1 MAPPRL
7 MMIGLDGFES
17 SVAERLMAE
26 GRLPVL
32 KRLRESGAT
41 VALDHGPAKRT
52 GLAWEHVATGLS
64 PESGKRWS
72 AVDFDPATYEVLQR
86 PTSMTPFVA
95 GLGRRTVVFDP
106 PYFNLAE
113 APDARGLVSWG
124 AHDPGVPETS
134 RPDGLAEEIAG
145 RFGAYPAKPW
155 IYGFVWPSAQRAQRM
170 GADLIRAVDLRSDI
184 AAWLFAERLP
194 DWELGFMV
202 VSEYHSAIEGLWHGV
217 DPNHPLHGMPS
228 AAPARAGL
236 EGVYEAGDRLIG
248 NMMERL
254 PDARFAIF
262 NLHGMGANN
271 ADVADMILLP
281 EILYRHSFGT
291 ACTIAAEWETNEAG
305 VPVFG
310 GERSWEDEIDRALPS
325 AIRRPGLTRRALS
338 ALRRRVARGED
349 DGTLTLDWV
358 PSARYR
364 RFWPGMRAFALPSF
378 YDGQIRINL
387 KGRESK
393 GVVERADYESACD
406 EIETLLRECRD
417 IVTGQSV
424 IAAIDRTDR
433 PDHLGRSEADLL
445 VVWNGAPLG
454 FDHPVHGRIGPF
466 PYRRPG
472 GHTGGNGAV
481 WLAGPGI
488 APGDRGARS
497 AFDLVPTIVELIGEE
512 PAPALSGE
520 SFRREVE
527 AEAAE

>member
-1 MAPPRL
+1 MASPRL

-17 SVAERLMAE
+17 SIAERLMAE

-32 KRLRESGAT
+32 KRLSESGAS
-41 VALDHGPAKRT
+41 VELDHGPAKRT

-72 AVDFDPATYEVLQR
+72 AVDFDPATYGVLQR

-95 GLGRRTVVFDP
+95 GIGRRTVVFDP

-113 APDARGLVSWG
+113 APEARGLVSWG
-124 AHDPGVPETS
+124 AHDPGVPEAS
-134 RPDGLAEEIAG
+134 RPDGLGAEIAE
-145 RFGAYPAKPW
+145 RFGAYPARPW
-155 IYGFVWPSAQRAQRM
+155 IYGFVWPSAERARRM
-170 GADLIRAVDLRSDI
+170 GEDLIRAVDLRADI
-184 AAWLFAERLP
+184 AAWLFAERLAG
-194 DWELGFMV
+194 WELGFMV

-217 DPNHPLHGMPS
+217 DPGHPLHDMPS

-248 NMMERL
+248 RMMERL

-281 EILYRHSFGT
+281 EILYRHSFGE
-291 ACTIAAEWETNEAG
+291 ACATGAEWETNGRG
-305 VPVFG
+305 VPVFD
-310 GERSWEDEIDRALPS
+310 GERSWEEEIDRALPREM
-325 AIRRPGLTRRALS
+325 RRPGRARRALA
-338 ALRRRVARGED
+338 ALRRRATGEAD
-349 DGTLTLDWV
+349 DGTLPLDWM
-358 PSARYR
+358 PSGRYR
-364 RFWPGMRAFALPSF
+364 RFWPEMRAFALPSF

-387 KGRESK
+387 KGREAR
-393 GVVERADYESACD
+393 GVVDRADYDSACD
-406 EIETLLRECRD
+406 EIETLLRECHD
-417 IVTGQSV
+417 IATGRSV
-424 IAAIDRTDR
+424 VAAIDRTDR
-433 PDHLGRSEADLL
+433 PDRLDRSEADLI

-454 FDHPVHGRIGPF
+454 LVHPVHGRIGPF

-472 GHTGGNGAV
+472 GHTGGTGIAL
-481 WLAGPGI
+481 LAGPGI
-488 APGDRGARS
+488 APGDRGTRS
-497 AFDLVPTIVELIGEE
+497 AFDLVPTIVELVGGE
-512 PAPALSGE
+512 AGAGLSGE